1 MAMNPAM
8 ASIRKPIG
16 MSMDFLIE
24 FEQNISPEDK
34 NKIYQGLLTHNIE
47 ETGLPLED
55 IPSKRFAFVVKQN
68 GFIQAGLIGS
78 VSYTSAFFD
87 MLWVEK
93 SLRKIGLGL
102 ELLQRGEEYAKGNNC
117 NIVFLNT
124 LTPANVKFYEKA
136 GYKLEFERPGYLGK
150 HAMRYFRKAL

>member
-1 MAMNPAM
+1 
-8 ASIRKPIG
+8 
-16 MSMDFLIE
+16 MDFLIE

-34 NKIYQGLLTHNIE
+34 NKKYQGLLAHNIE
-47 ETGLPLED
+47 ETGLPLEK
-55 IPSKRFAFVVKQN
+55 ISTKRFAFVVKRN
-68 GFIQAGLIGS
+68 DVIQAGLVGS
-78 VSYTSAFFD
+78 VSYTSALFD

-102 ELLQRGEEYAKGNNC
+102 ELLRRGEEYAKSNHC
-117 NIVFLNT
+117 NIAFLNT

-136 GYKLEFERPGYLGK
+136 GYALEFERPCYLGK